1 MKALDQLCRAALS
14 SPPSQ
19 PAIEFEQHWVSW
31 GEMRLLADQ
40 LATLIDSSGSGQHP
54 QVAFVA
60 RNRPAAIAAFLGMLE
75 KGCSVRMVY
84 PFQSAQAIAQEL
96 ERINPAMVIAD
107 AEDYAESIIKSLKSI
122 GAVAIALQDMET
134 FIYAGLNTA
143 PQARNNPGPPSVEI
157 LTSGTT
163 GAPKA
168 FSLGYDMIAR
178 HIVGPTE
185 LSADIRGAQL
195 EAPPALLMFPVS
207 NISGLYST
215 LPPLLKGQRT
225 LLLERFTVA
234 GWHDH
239 LLRYRPRMSGLPP
252 AGVQMV
258 MDANIPV
265 EDLSCLQAMGTG
277 AAPLDPL
284 VKQSFEKRYG
294 VPILVSYGATEF
306 GGPVTRMM
314 PVDQQ
319 RWAQQKQG
327 SVGRALPGVKLRIVD
342 QETGAA
348 LATGNEGLLEVIS
361 PRIGSDWIRTS
372 DLAKLDEDGFLFVL
386 GRADGAIN
394 RGGFKILPATVEHA
408 LLQHPAISA
417 AAVVAIPDPRLGQVP
432 AAAIELK
439 PGTRTPTTAAVEA
452 HLRDHVPATH
462 VPVAWHFTDAL
473 PRTPSMKVDQPAV
486 RLLFEHQAST

>member
-96 ERINPAMVIAD
+96 ERINPAVVIAD

-185 LSADIRGAQL
+185 LSADIRGAQAHKQVASTSPAGKRTPVV
-195 EAPPALLMFPVS
+195 EAPTF
-207 NISGLYST
+207 
-215 LPPLLKGQRT
+215 
-225 LLLERFTVA
+225 
-234 GWHDH
+234 
-239 LLRYRPRMSGLPP
+239 
-252 AGVQMV
+252 
-258 MDANIPV
+258 
-265 EDLSCLQAMGTG
+265 
-277 AAPLDPL
+277 
-284 VKQSFEKRYG
+284 
-294 VPILVSYGATEF
+294 
-306 GGPVTRMM
+306 
-314 PVDQQ
+314 
-319 RWAQQKQG
+319 
-327 SVGRALPGVKLRIVD
+327 
-342 QETGAA
+342 
-348 LATGNEGLLEVIS
+348 
-361 PRIGSDWIRTS
+361 
-372 DLAKLDEDGFLFVL
+372 
-386 GRADGAIN
+386 
-394 RGGFKILPATVEHA
+394 
-408 LLQHPAISA
+408 
-417 AAVVAIPDPRLGQVP
+417 
-432 AAAIELK
+432 
-439 PGTRTPTTAAVEA
+439 
-452 HLRDHVPATH
+452 
-462 VPVAWHFTDAL
+462 
-473 PRTPSMKVDQPAV
+473 
-486 RLLFEHQAST
+486 